1 MGFQYNDTLYRLVRL
16 RNIELSTQSHG
27 TTFINEES
35 IDYSVDSCPHIVL
48 KSHAISDWCLL

>member
-1 MGFQYNDTLYRLVRL
+1 MDFQYNDTLYRLVGL

-48 KSHAISDWCLL
+48 QSHAIRD